1 MSTDY
6 PSWWE
11 IHRRRII
18 KWGIV
23 LFLLVAFVLAF
34 MPWLIAPWSRINN
47 EEHEI
52 DLYTGQARITWYILY
67 FQVGREVKET
77 PLSEAIGANENP
89 PQQRQWVKVN
99 IFQPFMRRSPH
110 FRHHGAF
117 GMARHL
123 EAFWEMGDFTPEARA
138 KSARQLLRLWREGG
152 TSADRPYTQY
162 IWDLAE
168 QAERRRKSVRADDI
182 PDDLVDKILI
192 GLKEKA
198 ATAPTSRPKT
208 PADED

>member
-23 LFLLVAFVLAF
+23 LFVLVAFVLGF

-52 DLYTGQARITWYILY
+52 DLYTGQARFTRHILY
-67 FQVGREVKET
+67 LQVGREVKET
-77 PLSEAIGANENP
+77 PLSEAIGADENP

-99 IFQPFMRRSPH
+99 IFQPFMRRSPY
-110 FRHHGAF
+110 FTHHGAF
-117 GMARHL
+117 GMARYL
-123 EAFWEMGDFTPEARA
+123 EDLWVRGDFTPEARA

-152 TSADRPYTQY
+152 ASADRPYTQY

-168 QAERRRKSVRADDI
+168 EAERRRKSVRADVI
-182 PDDLVDKILI
+182 PDELVDRILAELNE
-192 GLKEKA
+192 GA

-208 PADED
+208 PANGD